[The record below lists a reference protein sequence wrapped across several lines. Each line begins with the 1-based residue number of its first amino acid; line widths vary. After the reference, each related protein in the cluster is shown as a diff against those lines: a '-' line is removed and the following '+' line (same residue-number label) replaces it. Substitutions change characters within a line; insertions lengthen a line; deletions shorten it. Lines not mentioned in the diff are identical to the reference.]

1 MYKVYKGDSCDFY
14 KKHREEVKGKAKLV
28 YLDPPYNS
36 KRNRGARKYY
46 NDSNMLWSLFIS
58 NIINYSYEM
67 LSNEGFLAISINQ
80 TELFNLKG
88 IVDEYFGDE
97 NFIGL
102 FPVKFGIK
110 RDNL

>member
-1 MYKVYKGDSCDFY
+1 
-14 KKHREEVKGKAKLV
+14 
-28 YLDPPYNS
+28 
-36 KRNRGARKYY
+36 
-46 NDSNMLWSLFIS
+46 
-58 NIINYSYEM
+58 M

-102 FPVKFGIK
+102 FPVKIRHKERQLMINATFHDVYEYLLIYRKTNISVLYVRINQQILKNFVIK
-110 RDNL
+110 LEF